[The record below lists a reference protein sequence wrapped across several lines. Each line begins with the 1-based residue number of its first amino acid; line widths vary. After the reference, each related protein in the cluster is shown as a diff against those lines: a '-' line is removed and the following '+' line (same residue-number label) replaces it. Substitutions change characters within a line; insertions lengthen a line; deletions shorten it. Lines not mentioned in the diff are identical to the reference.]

1 MLRFSKT
8 KIAKEEFYGVKKTI
22 KTWDVDV
29 DNMAISKLIELSET
43 KYNFKYLIEYLGKVI
58 RPLVLTLPKIIGY
71 FKTFKHKD
79 GDKDTKTI

>member
-1 MLRFSKT
+1 
-8 KIAKEEFYGVKKTI
+8 
-22 KTWDVDV
+22 
-29 DNMAISKLIELSET
+29 MAISKLIELNET
-43 KYNFKYLIEYLGKVI
+43 KYNFKYLIGYLGKVI

>member
-1 MLRFSKT
+1 MFGIL
-8 KIAKEEFYGVKKTI
+8 
-22 KTWDVDV
+22 
-29 DNMAISKLIELSET
+29 ISKLVET
-43 KYNFKYLIEYLGKVI
+43 KTNSSYLTRYLGKVI